1 MFGVRRCSHFMNRT
15 VHAVLIRPQTAANAC
30 VLAAALVMWAFP
42 SQAGQSGAQFNVTVN
57 LQSANSPTFPQ
68 SVFCRT
74 SPGGLAFGATV
85 TVVCSTGAVVD
96 ISPGR
101 TGRSGPPMHGGAYRY
116 VTQVL
121 WNGDW
126 VESLDDTPG
135 IGTITSWRFVSL
147 LNRNYVELT
156 VGW

>member
-1 MFGVRRCSHFMNRT
+1 MSLPARVMRKARASSY
-15 VHAVLIRPQTAANAC
+15 L
-30 VLAAALVMWAFP
+30 VLAVAFGCFTPLVNAI
-42 SQAGQSGAQFNVTVN
+42 QGGGQFNVTAT
-57 LQSANSPTFPQ
+57 LQSASSP

-74 SPGGLAFGATV
+74 NPGGLAFNAAV

-101 TGRSGPPMHGGAYRY
+101 AGIPWSPMHGGAYRY
-116 VTQVL
+116 ATQVF
-121 WNGDW
+121 WNGVW

-135 IGTITSWRFVSL
+135 TGTITSWRLVNL
-147 LNRNYVELT
+147 LNRSYVELT